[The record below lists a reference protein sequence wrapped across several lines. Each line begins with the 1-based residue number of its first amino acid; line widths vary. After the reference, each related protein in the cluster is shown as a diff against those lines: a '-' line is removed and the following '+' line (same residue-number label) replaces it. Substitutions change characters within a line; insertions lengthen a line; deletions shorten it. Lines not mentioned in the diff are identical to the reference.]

1 MQNYFLGF
9 LRIEFMFV
17 VDRVTCCDGD
27 EMMLIPTVQTLHWQI
42 CRACR
47 NLSSNRHGHCGL
59 VPVSPGVTLPL
70 SATQHTCRV
79 RNNVP
84 SQR

>member
-1 MQNYFLGF
+1 
-9 LRIEFMFV
+9 MFV
-17 VDRVTCCDGD
+17 VDWVTCCDGD
-27 EMMLIPTVQTLHWQI
+27 ETMLIPTVQTLHWQI

-70 SATQHTCRV
+70 SATQHTCEE
-79 RNNVP
+79 
-84 SQR
+84 QRAQPEMR